1 MVKVS
6 KKIHKFFFFANQT
19 RPEKETDHSV
29 RSNSLSSRSAWTRA
43 RANRAPHA
51 DKPLTSRA
59 GELFW

>member
-19 RPEKETDHSV
+19 WPEKETDQSV